1 MITVKANEQD
11 YKKYS
16 DAIDKIQEGNDAMI
30 DLFNELEDDVSF
42 IEFDEDVIK
51 TIEAAKE
58 KYGGKV
64 IDKKI
69 NTFIREMLSLL
80 DLEEES

>member
-1 MITVKANEQD
+1 MKANEQD

-42 IEFDEDVIK
+42 IEFDEDVI
-51 TIEAAKE
+51 TIIEAAKE
-58 KYGGKV
+58 KYGGEV

-80 DLEEES
+80 DLEKES

>member
-1 MITVKANEQD
+1 MGSFT
-11 YKKYS
+11 
-16 DAIDKIQEGNDAMI
+16 
-30 DLFNELEDDVSF
+30 ELEDDVSF